1 MGERPPRREM
11 IVMNYAMNPLRRT
24 AVLGVLVAALFA
36 PLAWAQSFTI
46 VGACV
51 FDGER
56 VLPPGTEVRVENG
69 LILAVGRRVGVARG
83 ASVIDARGKTLV
95 PGVIDPH
102 RTQPRNE
109 ARRLADAGAAPAQ
122 ALRAIAASA
131 APQPAAIVTG
141 ARADF
146 SLLEGDAAE
155 DLRALSDIVA
165 VWKNGFLIRGT
176 GKSAPSL

>member
-1 MGERPPRREM
+1 MKQ
-11 IVMNYAMNPLRRT
+11 LRR
-24 AVLGVLVAALFA
+24 ASMLGLLVAALFA

-83 ASVIDARGKTLV
+83 ATVIDARGKTLV
-95 PGVIDPH
+95 PGVIDPQ
-102 RTQPRNE
+102 R
-109 ARRLADAGAAPAQ
+109 ARPHNQASQLADSGAAPAQ
-122 ALRAIAASA
+122 ALHAIAASA

-165 VWKNGFLIRGT
+165 VWKNGFLVHGT
-176 GKSAPSL
+176 GKSGPSL